1 MFPILLANLV
11 SQAVTPRS
19 PRRRVRAPAPVR
31 KPGRGKPLNLAL
43 QGGGAHG
50 AFTWGVLDQ
59 LLDPTLEGRCLGR
72 QRRQSIFLR
81 CAVQHLKILK
91 EAGLI
96 REHREGRK
104 RLYEINPE
112 GLDLL
117 RHWLNQFKDGAGANS
132 GGDRSKSN
140 TGK

>member
-1 MFPILLANLV
+1 MTYKIPPFSALGDVTRRTLFMRLNSGPMNVGRLAQGMGV
-11 SQAVTPRS
+11 SRPAVS
-19 PRRRVRAPAPVR
+19 
-31 KPGRGKPLNLAL
+31 
-43 QGGGAHG
+43 
-50 AFTWGVLDQ
+50 
-59 LLDPTLEGRCLGR
+59 
-72 QRRQSIFLR
+72 
-81 CAVQHLKILK
+81 QHLKILK

-140 TGK
+140 PEK